1 MNYQLDAFLGYDGKR
16 ELILR
21 PRRSRSANFY
31 GVNDGRN
38 KGFRIPEKEEQGPY
52 AAEIYAALE
61 AVRNADTSS
70 TLTIVSC
77 QSFIQNAMNKK
88 LSVWEHE
95 GWVNVRH
102 REVLKCLAA
111 ELKARKGSTF
121 FEVVEPGTEARARC
135 REATLLAKQA
145 TRGTIVNKI
154 DLSIP
159 DGMALPGMSLSV
171 NGRILRIYVS
181 DNDIWMAARGKDIL
195 PRTAQFLWKGLHNAH
210 KVGQYWSH
218 IPECEERAFCQDC
231 RTDEDL
237 EHILTKCGSP
247 GQEIIWREVK
257 AIWTKKN
264 NEWPTPTLGLI
275 LGCGLAEFRATERE
289 TRGRSDF
296 TAS

>member
-1 MNYQLDAFLGYDGKR
+1 MDRIKQIKPKWTEVNTPAQAMDTENDTIVFVPPRSITSLAQGLRTLTKKPD
-16 ELILR
+16 ELPVR
-21 PRRSRSANFY
+21 RVPRVRRQTRAYSLPTEVTVYMSTAVHAPPKLQKCAAAANFY

-70 TLTIVSC
+70 TLIIVSC

-135 REATLLAKQA
+135 REATLLAKTGR
-145 TRGTIVNKI
+145 TRDDCKQNRPL
-154 DLSIP
+154 D
-159 DGMALPGMSLSV
+159 PGW
-171 NGRILRIYVS
+171 NGPPGHES
-181 DNDIWMAARGKDIL
+181 DR
-195 PRTAQFLWKGLHNAH
+195 
-210 KVGQYWSH
+210 
-218 IPECEERAFCQDC
+218 
-231 RTDEDL
+231 
-237 EHILTKCGSP
+237 
-247 GQEIIWREVK
+247 
-257 AIWTKKN
+257 
-264 NEWPTPTLGLI
+264 
-275 LGCGLAEFRATERE
+275 
-289 TRGRSDF
+289 
-296 TAS
+296 